1 MAAMVLSGAC
11 LGVVLKLM
19 NNVNVDGVYFEHP
32 FFLVLIMFIG
42 ESLCIFLYLI
52 EKRSLTKKYG
62 SIAASPGMQ
71 HAVKTGMKTKINP
84 LLLAIPM
91 LCDSGAT
98 TLLMIAYINIPASIA
113 QMMGGFVV
121 FIVAILSIIF
131 LKRRFHRHHWSGL
144 VLIFSG
150 ICMVATAALIEKGG
164 KTRGNAT
171 LGVIMMIASI
181 IVQGCQYI
189 VEEKLLGSY
198 YLSPL
203 KAVGWE
209 GITGVVLFVII
220 LPILQFIPCE
230 SEICNNGRV
239 ENTKAAFDLIF
250 QSWPLVIFI
259 ILNIFM
265 VGGMNGL
272 GMIITKFASAANRVT
287 LSQSKTVIVWVFF
300 LIYRGG
306 GHENFKWLQFA
317 GFIVMLLG
325 VILYNEVI
333 VLPFFGF
340 DKNTKSAI
348 EKRKLGRASLIEGI
362 EGNLEITEDGDTA
375 NGAALYTSPKG
386 YDTQRNYQRLGNH
399 LEEKS
404 KTSTGENDLLLQH
417 QSQ

>member
-1 MAAMVLSGAC
+1 
-11 LGVVLKLM
+11 
-19 NNVNVDGVYFEHP
+19 
-32 FFLVLIMFIG
+32 
-42 ESLCIFLYLI
+42 
-52 EKRSLTKKYG
+52 
-62 SIAASPGMQ
+62 
-71 HAVKTGMKTKINP
+71 MKTKINP

-404 KTSTGENDLLLQH
+404 KASTGENDLLLQH

>member
-1 MAAMVLSGAC
+1 
-11 LGVVLKLM
+11 
-19 NNVNVDGVYFEHP
+19 
-32 FFLVLIMFIG
+32 
-42 ESLCIFLYLI
+42 
-52 EKRSLTKKYG
+52 
-62 SIAASPGMQ
+62 
-71 HAVKTGMKTKINP
+71 
-84 LLLAIPM
+84 
-91 LCDSGAT
+91 
-98 TLLMIAYINIPASIA
+98 
-113 QMMGGFVV
+113 
-121 FIVAILSIIF
+121 
-131 LKRRFHRHHWSGL
+131 
-144 VLIFSG
+144 
-150 ICMVATAALIEKGG
+150 
-164 KTRGNAT
+164 
-171 LGVIMMIASI
+171 
-181 IVQGCQYI
+181 
-189 VEEKLLGSY
+189 
-198 YLSPL
+198 
-203 KAVGWE
+203 
-209 GITGVVLFVII
+209 
-220 LPILQFIPCE
+220 
-230 SEICNNGRV
+230 
-239 ENTKAAFDLIF
+239 
-250 QSWPLVIFI
+250 
-259 ILNIFM
+259 M